1 MWGLNWSYHTKLGPS
16 LTFSC
21 ILVHTAHAHSIALLP
36 FSSPYIHVVNPAPH
50 KREHVVSVFLY
61 HCLLI
66 SPPCNLFL
74 PHFLSMRPSPIYTC
88 LSPNSTWE
96 RGADQLGTCP
106 LSMPCKSLSLF
117 LAGKSAHW
125 GISSVTGDW
134 STLSRWRD
142 LCGISGSSAQLFLQF
157 GQLGCVWE
165 LALVGHARHPVPMGG
180 TSIINE
186 KSTYLNFGWKYIKE
200 IPHHPSHLHLS
211 PSQIAFLYR

>member
-1 MWGLNWSYHTKLGPS
+1 MKQSMLYLSFYTTASSFPLLVTSSSHTSS
-16 LTFSC
+16 L
-21 ILVHTAHAHSIALLP
+21 
-36 FSSPYIHVVNPAPH
+36 
-50 KREHVVSVFLY
+50 
-61 HCLLI
+61 
-66 SPPCNLFL
+66 
-74 PHFLSMRPSPIYTC
+74 RPSPIYTC

-125 GISSVTGDW
+125 GIYSVTGDW

-157 GQLGCVWE
+157 GQLGCVCE

-186 KSTYLNFGWKYIKE
+186 KSTYLNFWLE
-200 IPHHPSHLHLS
+200 IH
-211 PSQIAFLYR
+211 

>member
-1 MWGLNWSYHTKLGPS
+1 MKQSMLYLSFYTTASSFPLLVTSSSHTSS
-16 LTFSC
+16 L
-21 ILVHTAHAHSIALLP
+21 
-36 FSSPYIHVVNPAPH
+36 
-50 KREHVVSVFLY
+50 
-61 HCLLI
+61 
-66 SPPCNLFL
+66 
-74 PHFLSMRPSPIYTC
+74 RPSPIYTC

-157 GQLGCVWE
+157 GQLGCVCVSLHLSATHAILCQWE
-165 LALVGHARHPVPMGG
+165 AHRLSMRNLL
-180 TSIINE
+180 IWI
-186 KSTYLNFGWKYIKE
+186 FGWKYIKE